1 MTMLQLLKEVIY
13 DKIEML
19 SKIYNKKVIYKNINL
34 EFESNQT
41 YALIGSSGSGKT
53 TLLNALARLEKPTS
67 GRVVIDGIDIWKMKG
82 KSFFKKYLGYVFQ
95 NYALIDNKTVF
106 QNLKLVNTNTDKI
119 SAALKKVGLSKDML
133 RSKIYE
139 LSGGQAQ
146 RVAIARMLLKEKR
159 IILADEPTGALDEK
173 TGNDIID
180 LLFSLV
186 DENTYII
193 VATHDKNVY
202 SRADN
207 IIDVSKF

>member
-1 MTMLQLLKEVIY
+1 MI
-13 DKIEML
+13 KIEML

-34 EFESNQT
+34 EFEFNQT

-67 GRVVIDGIDIWKMKG
+67 GRVVIDGIDIWKMKE

>member
-1 MTMLQLLKEVIY
+1 MI
-13 DKIEML
+13 KIEML
-19 SKIYNKKVIYKNINL
+19 SKICNKKVIYKNINL

>member
-1 MTMLQLLKEVIY
+1 MI
-13 DKIEML
+13 KIEML

-67 GRVVIDGIDIWKMKG
+67 GRVVIDGIDIWKMKE

-202 SRADN
+202 SRADS

>member
-1 MTMLQLLKEVIY
+1 MIN
-13 DKIEML
+13 IEML

-34 EFESNQT
+34 EFKPNQT

-67 GRVVIDGIDIWKMKG
+67 GRVLIDGIDIWKMKE

-95 NYALIDNKTVF
+95 NYALIDNKTVL
-106 QNLKLVNTNTDKI
+106 QNLKLVNTNTAKI
-119 SAALKKVGLSKDML
+119 NDALKKVGLSKDML

-173 TGNDIID
+173 TGNDIIA

>member
-1 MTMLQLLKEVIY
+1 MI
-13 DKIEML
+13 KIEML

-139 LSGGQAQ
+139 LSGGQAP

>member
-1 MTMLQLLKEVIY
+1 MI
-13 DKIEML
+13 KIEML

-207 IIDVSKF
+207 IIDVSEF

>member
-1 MTMLQLLKEVIY
+1 
-13 DKIEML
+13 ML

-67 GRVVIDGIDIWKMKG
+67 GRVAIDGIDIWKMKE

>member
-1 MTMLQLLKEVIY
+1 
-13 DKIEML
+13 ML

>member
-1 MTMLQLLKEVIY
+1 MI
-13 DKIEML
+13 KIEML

-67 GRVVIDGIDIWKMKG
+67 GRVVIDGIDIWKMKE
-82 KSFFKKYLGYVFQ
+82 KSFLKKYLGYVFQ

-202 SRADN
+202 SRADS

>member
-1 MTMLQLLKEVIY
+1 
-13 DKIEML
+13 ML

-67 GRVVIDGIDIWKMKG
+67 GRVVIDGIDIWKMKE

>member
-1 MTMLQLLKEVIY
+1 
-13 DKIEML
+13 ML

-67 GRVVIDGIDIWKMKG
+67 GRVVIDGIDIWKMKE
-82 KSFFKKYLGYVFQ
+82 KSFLKKYLGYVFQ

-202 SRADN
+202 SRADS

>member
-1 MTMLQLLKEVIY
+1 MI
-13 DKIEML
+13 KIEML

-53 TLLNALARLEKPTS
+53 TLLNTLARLEKPTS

>member
-1 MTMLQLLKEVIY
+1 
-13 DKIEML
+13 ML

-41 YALIGSSGSGKT
+41 YALIGLSGSGKT

>member
-1 MTMLQLLKEVIY
+1 MI
-13 DKIEML
+13 KIEML

-67 GRVVIDGIDIWKMKG
+67 GRVAIDGIDIWKMKE

-146 RVAIARMLLKEKR
+146 RVAIARMILKEKR

>member
-1 MTMLQLLKEVIY
+1 MI
-13 DKIEML
+13 KIEML
-19 SKIYNKKVIYKNINL
+19 SKIYNKKVIYKTINL

>member
-1 MTMLQLLKEVIY
+1 MI
-13 DKIEML
+13 KIEML

-67 GRVVIDGIDIWKMKG
+67 GRVVIDGIDIWKMKE

-159 IILADEPTGALDEK
+159 IILADEPKGALDEK

>member
-1 MTMLQLLKEVIY
+1 MI
-13 DKIEML
+13 KIEML

-67 GRVVIDGIDIWKMKG
+67 GRVVIDGIDIWKMKE

>member
-1 MTMLQLLKEVIY
+1 MI
-13 DKIEML
+13 KIEML

>member
-1 MTMLQLLKEVIY
+1 MQST
-13 DKIEML
+13 
-19 SKIYNKKVIYKNINL
+19 IYKNINL

-41 YALIGSSGSGKT
+41 YALIGLSGSGKT
-53 TLLNALARLEKPTS
+53 TLLNALAGLEKPTS

>member
-1 MTMLQLLKEVIY
+1 MI
-13 DKIEML
+13 KIEML

-67 GRVVIDGIDIWKMKG
+67 GRVAIDGIDIWKMKE